1 MTITEKG
8 IERILRTDM
17 SSVFQLKVSSKEFEA
32 LNKCDRIV
40 RYKYVMKR
48 IANTETLWTMC
59 KDERTMVIQL
69 IDGQGLFDVWSSK
82 EYGLAFINKVN
93 PNYIC
98 SPVSLDEFVEYFIDF
113 ICEENLLINVFPT
126 EKEFIGKIVDI
137 NVFAE
142 HLRKELEDYQ

>member
-1 MTITEKG
+1 
-8 IERILRTDM
+8 
-17 SSVFQLKVSSKEFEA
+17 
-32 LNKCDRIV
+32 
-40 RYKYVMKR
+40 MKR